1 MTVRATVT
9 GMMTPAEEFLRDYH
23 DRNPAAASE
32 LADRGRV
39 DGRSVYE
46 AFADH
51 VGQPG
56 SVLDLGCGDGA
67 LLAVLAGRGTEKL
80 AGIDLSAK
88 QLDVA
93 RGRAVL
99 ADADLRPGRAQELP
113 FDDDSYDA
121 VVSHMALMLMSDV
134 EKVIAE
140 TARVLRPGGSF
151 VIGVGGGGTDALEV
165 FLKVARPLFA
175 VVAEDRQI
183 PTSGDPRSRTREGLD
198 ALLGPAGFAPVEW
211 HQLLVDLS
219 GPPDAVWQTCHDTYY
234 QVDALDETQLM
245 GLRTAFK
252 VASRSLVAPDGTL
265 PAGALIN
272 VATTRLT

>member
-1 MTVRATVT
+1 
-9 GMMTPAEEFLRDYH
+9 MMTPAEEFLRDFH

-32 LADRGRV
+32 LAERGRV
-39 DGRSVYE
+39 GGRSVYE

-51 VGQPG
+51 VGRPR

-67 LLAVLAGRGTEKL
+67 LLAVLAGRGAEKL

-88 QLDVA
+88 QLEIA
-93 RGRAVL
+93 RGRAGL

-113 FDDDSYDA
+113 FEDDSYDT

-134 EKVIAE
+134 EKVLAE
-140 TARVLRPGGSF
+140 TARVLRPGGAF

-175 VVAEDRQI
+175 VVPEDRQV
-183 PTSGDPRSRTREGLD
+183 PTSGDPRTRTREGLD
-198 ALLGPAGFAPVEW
+198 ALLGPAGFAPVGW
-211 HQLLVDLS
+211 HQLQVDLS

-234 QVDALDETQLM
+234 QVDALDETQLL

-252 VASRSLVAPDGTL
+252 VATRSLVAPDGTL
-265 PAGALIN
+265 PAGVRVN
-272 VATTRLT
+272 VATTRLI